1 MWVSEKINFKFFFI
15 KSKIKQKKTAKKKQ
29 TKQNKQ

>member
-1 MWVSEKINFKFFFI
+1 MWVSEKINFKFLFL
-15 KSKIKQKKTAKKKQ
+15 KSKIKQKKTAKKQ